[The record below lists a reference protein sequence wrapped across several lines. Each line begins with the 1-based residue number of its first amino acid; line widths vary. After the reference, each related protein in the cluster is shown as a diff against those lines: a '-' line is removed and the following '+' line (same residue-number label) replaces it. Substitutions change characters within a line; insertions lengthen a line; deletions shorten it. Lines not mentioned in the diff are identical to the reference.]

1 MKRFLPHLLW
11 ASGLL
16 LLFKV
21 FVLGPAVVYQKTT
34 PELDIL
40 EEQQS
45 ERYVLLGLAGLLLF
59 AIGGVWVITRWFSQ
73 RSFRKSVT

>member
-21 FVLGPAVVYQKTT
+21 FILGPTVIYQKTT

-45 ERYVLLGLAGLLLF
+45 ERYLMLGLSGLLLF
-59 AIGGVWVITRWFSQ
+59 AIGSAWIITRWFSQ
-73 RSFRKSVT
+73 RSCRKTGT